1 MTWIGNLRYLAQL
14 ARLHRLV
21 LLSEV
26 DDMRW
31 LVHIF
36 AQVVN
41 VEVFT
46 LVYNEEFAHSA
57 HKPAIVG
64 VQAGATTFRIEI

>member
-1 MTWIGNLRYLAQL
+1 MAQL

-31 LVHIF
+31 LVLVF

-57 HKPAIVG
+57 HEPAIV
-64 VQAGATTFRIEI
+64 

>member
-1 MTWIGNLRYLAQL
+1 MSWIDNLRYLAQL

-31 LVHIF
+31 LVLIL

-46 LVYNEEFAHSA
+46 LVYNEELAHSA
-57 HKPAIVG
+57 HEPAIVR
-64 VQAGATTFRIEI
+64 VQAGATSFRIEV

>member
-1 MTWIGNLRYLAQL
+1 MSWIDDLRYLAQL

-31 LVHIF
+31 LVLIL
-36 AQVVN
+36 A
-41 VEVFT
+41 
-46 LVYNEEFAHSA
+46 
-57 HKPAIVG
+57 
-64 VQAGATTFRIEI
+64 